1 MKKQILVAAIIACAS
16 IHSARAQG
24 GGTWTPLITQA
35 NGGWANL
42 TGTEPYPAG
51 VRPARAIH
59 MVHLR
64 PTNPAMGNTG
74 RFVILGT

>member
-1 MKKQILVAAIIACAS
+1 MKNKRVCALSCALVLAASLA
-16 IHSARAQG
+16 AQG

-42 TGTEPYPAG
+42 TGTEQYPQE

-59 MVHLR
+59 MVLAT
-64 PTNPAMGNTG
+64 PVVELPG
-74 RFVILGT
+74 F